1 MTLKDVYSLLLSL
14 GYPVAYRD
22 YTGEVKKEIP
32 KPPFMV
38 YSVLSGDFDG
48 GDMRKFIREQEI
60 NVELYTDGKDLEAE
74 EAVDRLLID
83 LDPEKYESMVDEG
96 FMLIRYTFTIRDFV
110 PRKEG
115 NLNG

>member
-1 MTLKDVYSLLLSL
+1 MTLKDVYSLLLSS

-60 NVELYTDGKDLEAE
+60 NVELYT
-74 EAVDRLLID
+74 
-83 LDPEKYESMVDEG
+83 EG
-96 FMLIRYTFTIRDFV
+96 FMLIRYTFMIRDFV

>member
-1 MTLKDVYSLLLSL
+1 MTLKDVYSLLLST

-32 KPPFMV
+32 QPPFMV
-38 YSVLSGDFDG
+38 YSVLGTDFDG
-48 GDMRKFIREQEI
+48 GDMRKFIRNQEI
-60 NVELYTDGKDLEAE
+60 NVELYTDGKNLEAE
-74 EAVDRLLID
+74 DVVDRLLID

-96 FMLIRYTFTIRDFV
+96 FMLIRYTFNIRDFV

>member
-1 MTLKDVYSLLLSL
+1 MTLQEVYSLLLSS

-48 GDMRKFIREQEI
+48 GDMRNRLHKLPVFRKMSKLQQ
-60 NVELYTDGKDLEAE
+60 VSKLVTGFVVHFDGFNTILRVRFHSPAL
-74 EAVDRLLID
+74 AV
-83 LDPEKYESMVDEG
+83 
-96 FMLIRYTFTIRDFV
+96 
-110 PRKEG
+110 
-115 NLNG
+115 

>member
-1 MTLKDVYSLLLSL
+1 MTLQDVYSFLLSS

-38 YSVLSGDFDG
+38 YSVLDTGFDG
-48 GDMRKFIREQEI
+48 GDMRKFIREQNI

-74 EAVDRLLID
+74 ETIDRLLID
-83 LDPEKYESMVDEG
+83 LDPEKYESVIDEG
-96 FMLIRYTFTIRDFV
+96 FSLIRYTFTIRDYI

-115 NLNG
+115 K